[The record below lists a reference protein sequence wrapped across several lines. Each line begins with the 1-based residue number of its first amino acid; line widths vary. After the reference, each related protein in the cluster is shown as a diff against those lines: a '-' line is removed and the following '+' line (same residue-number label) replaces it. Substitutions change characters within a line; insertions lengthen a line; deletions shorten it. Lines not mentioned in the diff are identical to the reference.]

1 MSSPFREND
10 VRYELRTNGLF
21 GGIVMIE
28 IAVVVLYQMSVT
40 ILMATTFLTWHY
52 DICEFLEVESI

>member
-28 IAVVVLYQMSVT
+28 IAVVVLYQMSVA
-40 ILMATTFLTWHY
+40 ILMSMTLLTCY
-52 DICEFLEVESI
+52 YVICESLGVEPI